1 MKKLFYTL
9 AFLLL
14 GLSSVLAQDY
24 AVGNT
29 YSDVLHLNH
38 SQTIDG
44 VTKNYPY
51 TFEYAITYLEGG
63 ILHIEADLQWDSEV
77 ALGAIDLMY
86 VDGPGGE
93 ISMNRSKGEAVSR
106 ESMSLGESFTLVFR
120 IPAYNGDIV
129 RTEVPYIAGSKSRP
143 SLGLTAEVK
152 DITMSAACIYYEVT
166 KPEEYKDANVT
177 VTLDGKTVSESPI
190 VLTELSANTLYNYEL
205 TATATLVDK
214 ETLSKSIP
222 VSFST
227 QRDPSAS
234 IHNYQIANGFLS
246 NAYYVGEEPTTSRR
260 NIPITYKS
268 DIEYNADNT
277 LTISFTVMTRDNIAG
292 LVQEVVIDDYS
303 GAIWPENGVFTKKF
317 SKTYSVG
324 DRILPWFHPQFDGGD
339 ARIELP
345 WLTIGDTNEEINY
358 GEPIGVR
365 LYSDLTDITANVP
378 QWFCAYLVD
387 ENENFI
393 LNEKP
398 TLSIE
403 NNTVEVDITGDFIT
417 LAGKGEATLVAEYNG
432 QRAEL
437 VFRVLQSDDTDNL
450 ALGII
455 PSSCEDASNH
465 KNATDGISNDN
476 YNYMSFPCNE
486 TEDHYF
492 TLDLGGLKD
501 IELIKLVWEG
511 ASAKEYTVTLKDEDG
526 KETVVFTET
535 NGEGGGGAIINK
547 NIEDINKIARYVT
560 VHITKA
566 FEPAWN
572 IKLME
577 IEVHGRE
584 YTPLDWTNIPAD
596 NNSHSYSENNVVAI
610 YSNVYGKTE
619 LPSFTAQNATIEHL
633 TTATPSQRNVKPYAE
648 GEGDSES
655 EDANKVILFKNMSVN
670 ENATINLNEDVTG
683 ATLFCMDVYSQTPG
697 TITISALWDYK
708 GVTADTSDKTYPVN
722 ISSDQVNQWIP
733 VSFEATRIGY
743 GVTSQYN
750 SPITTI
756 AKLYITSD
764 IPEFAIDNCYFA
776 GSGALAV
783 EAIGAENGVVDV
795 FTLQGICVKKGVKA
809 ENALYDLPEGI
820 YIVGG
825 KKVMKRN

>member
-1 MKKLFYTL
+1 MIKKFLFM
-9 AFLLL
+9 FLLL
-14 GLSSVLAQDY
+14 WIGITTGLAQDY

-29 YSDVLHLNH
+29 YSDVLHLSH
-38 SQTIDG
+38 SQTIEG

-51 TFEYAITYLEGG
+51 TLEYSITYLEGG
-63 ILHIEADLQWDSEV
+63 KLHIEADLQWDSEV

-93 ISMNRSKGEAVSR
+93 ISMNRTKGEADSR

-120 IPAYNGDIV
+120 IPAYGGDVV

-143 SLGLTAEVK
+143 SLGLTAEVR
-152 DITMSAACIYYEVT
+152 DITMDKAYIYYEVT
-166 KPEEYKDANVT
+166 KPEEYKDATVT

-205 TATATLVDK
+205 TATATLFDK

-227 QRDPSAS
+227 ERDPSVPM
-234 IHNYQIANGFLS
+234 HNYQIANGFLS
-246 NAYYVGEEPTTSRR
+246 NAYYDGEDPTTSRR

-268 DIEYNADNT
+268 DIEYNTDNT
-277 LTISFTVMTRDNIAG
+277 LTINFTIMTRNNIAG

-303 GAIWPENGVFTKKF
+303 GAIGPENGVYTKKF
-317 SKTYSVG
+317 SKTYSLG
-324 DRILPWFHPQFDGGD
+324 DRILPWFHPQFEGGD

-345 WLTIGDTNEEINY
+345 WLTIGDTNKEVNY

-432 QRAEL
+432 QRAEQ

-455 PSSCEDASNH
+455 PSTCDDASDH
-465 KNATDGISNDN
+465 KKATDGINNDDK
-476 YNYMSFPCNE
+476 NYMLFPCKE

-511 ASAKEYTVTLKDEDG
+511 ASAKKYTVTLKDEDG
-526 KETVVFTET
+526 KETVIFTET
-535 NGEGGGGAIINK
+535 DGEGGGGVIVNK

-560 VHITKA
+560 VHITEA

-596 NNSHSYSENNVVAI
+596 NNSHSYSEKNVVAI
-610 YSNVYGKTE
+610 YSNVYRKTD

-633 TTATPSQRNVKPYAE
+633 TTAAPTQRNVKPYAE
-648 GEGDSES
+648 GEDDSES
-655 EDANKVILFKNMSVN
+655 DDANKVILFKNMKIE
-670 ENATINLNEDVTG
+670 ENAIINLNEDVKG

-697 TITISALWDYK
+697 TITLSAVWDYK
-708 GVTADTSDKTYPVN
+708 GVTEDTSDKTYSFN

-733 VSFEATRIGY
+733 VSFEANRIGY
-743 GVTSQYN
+743 GVTSTQYN

-756 AKLYITSD
+756 TKLIINSN
-764 IPEFAIDNCYFA
+764 IPEFAVDNCYFA
-776 GSGALAV
+776 GSSALAV
-783 EAIGAENGVVDV
+783 EAVEAEADGAAVYYN
-795 FTLQGICVKKGVKA
+795 LQGVKVDNPDRGIFIKVQNGKAVK
-809 ENALYDLPEGI
+809 
-820 YIVGG
+820 VV
-825 KKVMKRN
+825 K